1 MNYIESIKAQELR
14 EPKDRYS
21 RQNGMLYRLTD
32 HDILKLYAYM
42 TPKEII
48 ETFKECRCRCEK
60 SMYALI
66 KKYRLDRPLAAK
78 KYLRS
83 RILND
88 IPDEYS
94 LDDWEQKT
102 PELIEIA
109 KAEMV
114 ASIRERIAKHESL
127 WDE

>member
-1 MNYIESIKAQELR
+1 MNYTDSIRASDLE
-14 EPKDRYS
+14 EPRDKYS
-21 RQNGMLYRLTD
+21 VQHGWIYRLTD
-32 HDILKLYAYM
+32 QNILQLYAYM

-48 ETFKECRCRCEK
+48 GKFQKARCRSEA
-60 SMYALI
+60 SIYGLI
-66 KKYRLDRPLAAK
+66 RKYKLDRPLAAK

-94 LDDWEQKT
+94 LDDWEEEA
-102 PELIEIA
+102 PELIERA

-114 ASIRERIAKHESL
+114 ARIKERIAKHESL